1 MYNEI
6 LVIYGCGMEV
16 DTVREVTIR
25 AGKEYEQFFKKD
37 NGKNEIQTLLVPTN
51 ID

>member
-6 LVIYGCGMEV
+6 LIVYACGMEV

-25 AGKEYEQFFKKD
+25 AGKEYEEFFRRKD
-37 NGKNEIQTLLVPTN
+37 KITMQALVPTN

>member
-1 MYNEI
+1 
-6 LVIYGCGMEV
+6 MEV

-25 AGKEYEQFFKKD
+25 AGKEYEQFFKRN